1 MDINERQKYEWLR
14 KVVESDSSEL
24 LEQIQDAGAA
34 AMVYGIAW
42 GCVALSLVACAAL
55 GGF

>member
-24 LEQIQDAGAA
+24 LEQIQDAGTA
-34 AMVYGIAW
+34 AMVYGIVW
-42 GCVALSLVACAAL
+42 GCVALSLMAYAAL
-55 GGF
+55 GGI